1 MSVFTPA
8 EIAYLTHQSLG
19 RLATVDAEG
28 RPHVVP
34 IRFRYDVERDAIAV
48 GGHLFGRS
56 KKFRDA
62 RRTGWVAFVVDDV
75 PQPGQPRGI
84 EVRGQAEALLDGQT
98 FWPDADPEML
108 RIVPGH
114 IASWGIDSHKYVAT
128 SRDV

>member
-8 EIAYLTHQSLG
+8 EIAYLTHHSLG

-34 IRFRYDVERDAIAV
+34 VRFRYDSERDAIVV
-48 GGHLFGRS
+48 GGYLFGRS

-62 RRTGWVAFVVDDV
+62 RRTTWVAFVVDDV
-75 PQPGQPRGI
+75 PQPGEPRGI
-84 EVRGQAEALLDGQT
+84 EVRGRAEAVLDGQT
-98 FWPDADPEML
+98 FWTDADPEML
-108 RIVPGH
+108 RIVPSH
-114 IASWGIDSHKYVAT
+114 IASWGIDSHKYAAI

>member
-8 EIAYLTHQSLG
+8 EIAYLSNHTLG

-28 RPHVVP
+28 HPHVVP
-34 IRFRYDVERDAIAV
+34 VRFRYDVERDAIAV

-75 PQPGQPRGI
+75 AQPGQPRGI
-84 EVRGQAEALLDGQT
+84 EVRGQAEALLDGQA

-108 RIVPGH
+108 RIAPSH

>member
-19 RLATVDAEG
+19 RLATVDAKG

-34 IRFRYDVERDAIAV
+34 VRFHYDVERDAIVV
-48 GGHLFGRS
+48 GGYLFGRS
-56 KKFRDA
+56 KKYRDA
-62 RRTGWVAFVVDDV
+62 RRTLWVAFVVDDV

-84 EVRGQAEALLDGQT
+84 EVRGQAEALLDGQA

-108 RIVPGH
+108 RIVPTH
-114 IASWGIDSHKYVAT
+114 IASWGIDSHKYTAT
-128 SRDV
+128 SRDA